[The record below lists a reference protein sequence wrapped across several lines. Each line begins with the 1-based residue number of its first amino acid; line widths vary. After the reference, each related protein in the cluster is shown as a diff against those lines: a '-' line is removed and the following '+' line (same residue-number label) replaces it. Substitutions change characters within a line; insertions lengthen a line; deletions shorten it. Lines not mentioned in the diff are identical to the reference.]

1 MTTAAAAARPQTTGQ
16 GGRRPRDER
25 ALRGTSASAS
35 APAPAESCASRV
47 AGRRQIT
54 ARRPPPGGTPSGGTP
69 PGGTPPGGIW
79 PSSFGAAIRFS
90 PC

>member
-1 MTTAAAAARPQTTGQ
+1 MTTAATRPQTTGQ

-25 ALRGTSASAS
+25 ALRGASAS
-35 APAPAESCASRV
+35 APAPAESSASRV

-69 PGGTPPGGIW
+69 SGGIW
-79 PSSFGAAIRFS
+79 PSSFGAAIRLS
-90 PC
+90 SC